1 MQTVVC
7 FVFTHYTMGRL
18 VSNYQAV
25 ATDPQILREMQ
36 WREFE
41 MFVVQFALLDSRGN
55 QTPARKKIC

>member
-1 MQTVVC
+1 
-7 FVFTHYTMGRL
+7 MGRL

-41 MFVVQFALLDSRGN
+41 MFVVQFALLWSRGN
-55 QTPARKKIC
+55 QTHARKEIG